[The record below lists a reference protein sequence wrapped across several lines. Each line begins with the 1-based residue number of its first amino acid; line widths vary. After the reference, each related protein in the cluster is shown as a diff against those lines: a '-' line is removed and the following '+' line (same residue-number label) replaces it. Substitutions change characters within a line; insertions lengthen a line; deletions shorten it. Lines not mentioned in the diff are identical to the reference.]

1 MRLNQYIAAC
11 GVCSRRE
18 ADRLVQAGQVL
29 VDGQPAELGMNLR
42 GDETVTVRG
51 KVLESPQAC
60 RRDLHS
66 A

>member
-18 ADRLVQAGQVL
+18 ADRLIEAGEVL
-29 VDGQPAELGMNLR
+29 VDGAPARLGTSLR

-51 KVLESPQAC
+51 KVVESQ
-60 RRDLHS
+60 
-66 A
+66 